1 MTAKLRRFLADARPA
16 TPCLVI
22 DLDVVAE
29 NYATLRRTL
38 PEADVFYAIKANP
51 ERQVVERLRDL
62 GSSFDAATIHEIEQ
76 AMDAGVPAE
85 RISFGN
91 TVKKRDD
98 IARAHRLGIDLFAFD
113 SEAELGKL
121 ARAAPGARVFC
132 RLVMTGAGADWPLG
146 RKFGCEPDM
155 AHDLMLRAAEAGLVP
170 YGLSFHVGS
179 QQRDP
184 GQWDVAI
191 GQAAALFARLEARG
205 VALRM
210 LNVGGGFPAHYRP
223 EVPTAEAYAAA
234 VDGAVARHFGDR
246 RPRMIIEP
254 GRSLVGD
261 AGILQSEVVLIA
273 HKGYDDP
280 VRWIYLDVGKFG
292 GLIETMGEAIQYR
305 ITTPHDGGPTGP
317 VILAGPTCDE
327 MDVMYQHSG
336 YELPLDLRIGDRIEF
351 LSTGAYTA
359 SYSSVCFNGIPPLAV
374 HCI

>member
-1 MTAKLRRFLADARPA
+1 MTAKLRRFLADERPA
-16 TPCLVI
+16 TPCLVV

-29 NYATLRRTL
+29 SYATLRRTL
-38 PEADVFYAIKANP
+38 PEADVFYAVKANP
-51 ERQVVERLRDL
+51 ERAVVERLRDL
-62 GSSFDAATIHEIEQ
+62 GSNFDAATIQEIRQ
-76 AMDAGVPAE
+76 VLGAGVEPA

-91 TVKKRDD
+91 TIKKLDH
-98 IARAHRLGIDLFAFD
+98 IAEARAGGIDLFAFD

-132 RLVMTGAGADWPLG
+132 RIVMSGAGADWPLG

-155 AHDLMLRAAEAGLVP
+155 ARDLMCRAADAGLVP

-184 GQWDVAI
+184 GQWDVAL
-191 GQAAALFARLEARG
+191 GAVAALFRALEGRG
-205 VALRM
+205 VSLEM
-210 LNVGGGFPAHYRP
+210 VNIGGGFPAHYRA

-234 VDGAVARHFGDR
+234 VRAALTRHFGER
-246 RPRMIIEP
+246 RPRVIIEP

-261 AGILQSEVVLIA
+261 AGVLQSEVLLIS

-280 VRWIYLDVGKFG
+280 IRWVYLDVGKFG
-292 GLIETMGEAIQYR
+292 GLIETMGEAIRYHV
-305 ITTPHDGGPTGP
+305 TTPHDGGPTGP

-336 YELPLDLRIGDRIEF
+336 YQLPLDLRIGDRVEF